1 MLVRNVFI
9 LIVLLL
15 GFRAEAFGQRKVA
28 VYVVGSQNSAINK
41 VLGDRLVASFARS
54 GEFSAVERSS
64 VFLSELGREQHY
76 QRTGAVSDSEIS
88 ALGKQLGVE
97 YVCVVEVLDVLE
109 RKYMS
114 ARLIDIENAG
124 IVGAASA
131 VGFLNGMSDVIAA
144 ADELAASVTKI
155 NRTSALLQVAVYV
168 PASGNSGLDR
178 IIGDR
183 LVGALVGSGRYNAV
197 ERSSGFLA
205 ELGREQNYQRTGVVD
220 DGQISRLGEQFGAQL
235 VCVADI
241 TELFGE
247 TYVSVRLIDVESAEI
262 VRSAQTSR
270 PVASVEDILEI
281 ASVLGNVLIAPD
293 MKTVEVESRKIL
305 EAEEERSRAEYMA
318 AERGVPL
325 RFDGMDEGVLFFDA
339 GDIYAFRKWVVAHVS
354 YPEIAAEENIQGRVY
369 VSFVV
374 CRDGGVKRVEVANKD
389 RVSPVLALAV
399 FRAVASSPSKW
410 TVPDRERNYPV
421 SMPVDFKLVN

>member
-15 GFRAEAFGQRKVA
+15 GFRVEAFGQRKVA

-305 EAEEERSRAEYMA
+305 EAEEERSKAEYMA
-318 AERGVPL
+318 AAGNVPL
-325 RFDGMDEGVLFFDA
+325 CAGADGAGLFFDE
-339 GDIYAFRKWVVAHVS
+339 GDVSAFLKWVHAHVV
-354 YPEIAAEENIQGRVY
+354 YPQIAMDYGVQGRVL
-369 VSFVV
+369 VRCVV
-374 CRDGGVKRVEVANKD
+374 CRDGSVKSVEILNKD

-399 FRAVASSPSKW
+399 FRTVSSSPPKW
-410 TVPDRERNYPV
+410 AVPDDGMNRWIAFPV
-421 SMPVDFKLVN
+421 YFKQS